1 MVFPG
6 PVLYRGLER
15 RQAIPSGESILK
27 EGRINLSGKVVKVSG
42 PLVVATGLADAN
54 MSDVVR
60 VGPQR
65 LIGEILTMKG
75 DSASIQVYEETSGL
89 GPGAEVVTTGAPMSV
104 ELGPGMIEGIYDGI
118 QRPLEKIVEK
128 VGPNITRGVEVPA
141 IDHDK
146 KWPFTPVAKV
156 GDKVTGGD
164 VLGTV
169 PETEVVLHKIMVP
182 PTMHGTI
189 TKIAPAGD
197 YTVLEPIATLTT
209 DDGREVELPMMQ
221 KWPVRVG
228 RPYQHKYP
236 PKRPLCSGQ
245 RVIDTMFP
253 IAKGGT
259 AAVPGPFGSG
269 KTVVQHQLA
278 KWSDV
283 DIVVYIGCGERG
295 NEMTDVLREFPELKD
310 PRTGESLMK
319 RTVLIANT
327 SDMPVAAREASV
339 YTGITIAEY
348 FRDMGYAVA
357 VIADSTSRWAE
368 ALREMSGR
376 LEEMP
381 GEEGYPAYLASRLA
395 QFYERAG
402 SVECIGSDERRGS
415 LTAVGAVSPPGGD
428 LSEPVSQATMRI
440 VKVFWALDSSLAYK
454 RHFPAINWLNSYS
467 LYLDSLKPWF
477 DENLGP
483 EFMRNRTAA
492 MSLLQSEA
500 SLNEIVQLVGKDA
513 LSPSDQL
520 TLEVARMVREDF
532 LQQNAFMDVD
542 GYSSYD
548 RQEKLLA
555 MILHYEKLCRDAIA
569 KGASVM
575 ALFQIPAR
583 EKIGRAKSVE
593 AEEYPQVY
601 QQIEQEMAQEIEAV
615 SAQGGEEA

>member
-1 MVFPG
+1 M
-6 PVLYRGLER
+6 
-15 RQAIPSGESILK
+15 
-27 EGRINLSGKVVKVSG
+27 SGKIVKVSG

-89 GPGAEVVTTGAPMSV
+89 GPGAVVETTGAPMSV

-128 VGPNITRGVEVPA
+128 VGANITRGVEVPA
-141 IDHDK
+141 LDREK
-146 KWPFTPVAKV
+146 KWDFTPTVKA
-156 GDKVTGGD
+156 GDQVTGGD
-164 VLGTV
+164 ILGTV
-169 PETEVVLHKIMVP
+169 PETASVLHKIMVP
-182 PTMHGTI
+182 PRLSGTI
-189 TKIAPAGD
+189 QEIKSGSF
-197 YTVLEPIATLTT
+197 TVTDTIGYLETEKGKRVPLT
-209 DDGREVELPMMQ
+209 MMQ

-228 RPYQHKYP
+228 RPYVRKYP
-236 PKRPLCSGQ
+236 PKKPLSSGQ

-278 KWSDV
+278 KWADV

-348 FRDMGYAVA
+348 FRDMGYDVA

-402 SVECIGSDERRGS
+402 LVECMGSDDRKGS

-428 LSEPVSQATMRI
+428 LSEPVAQATMRI
-440 VKVFWALDSSLAYK
+440 VKVFWALDASLAYK

-477 DENLGP
+477 DENFGP
-483 EFMRNRTAA
+483 DFMANRTRA
-492 MSLLQSEA
+492 MSILQSES
-500 SLNEIVQLVGKDA
+500 SLMEIVQLVGKDA
-513 LSPSDQL
+513 ISPADRL

-532 LQQNAFMDVD
+532 LQQNAFMEIDW
-542 GYSSYD
+542 YSSYD
-548 RQEKLLA
+548 RQEKMLA
-555 MILHYEKLCRDAIA
+555 LILDYDKLCRAAIE
-569 KGASVM
+569 KGADVEE
-575 ALFQIPAR
+575 LFQIEAR
-583 EKIGRAKSVE
+583 ERIGRAKSVPEEDYASAYAALRTDME
-593 AEEYPQVY
+593 A
-601 QQIEQEMAQEIEAV
+601 QIAAIA
-615 SAQGGEEA
+615 AKGGEDA

>member
-1 MVFPG
+1 M
-6 PVLYRGLER
+6 
-15 RQAIPSGESILK
+15 
-27 EGRINLSGKVVKVSG
+27 
-42 PLVVATGLADAN
+42 ATGLADAN

-75 DSASIQVYEETSGL
+75 DTASIQVYEETSGL

-128 VGPNITRGVEVPA
+128 VGACITRGVEVPA
-141 IDHDK
+141 LDHEK
-146 KWPFTPVAKV
+146 KWEFTPTVQV
-156 GDKVTGGD
+156 GDKVIGGD
-164 VLGTV
+164 VIGTV
-169 PETEVVLHKIMVP
+169 PETSVVLHKIMVP
-182 PTMHGTI
+182 PKMSGTI
-189 TKIAPAGD
+189 TDIKSGAFNVTE
-197 YTVLEPIATLTT
+197 TVATLKTE
-209 DDGREVELPMMQ
+209 DGREVPLTMTQ

-228 RPYQHKYP
+228 RPYSHKYP

-245 RVIDTMFP
+245 RIIDTLFP

-348 FRDMGYAVA
+348 FRDMGYDVA

-440 VKVFWALDSSLAYK
+440 VKVFWALDASLAYK

-467 LYLDSLKPWF
+467 LYLDTLKPWF
-477 DENLGP
+477 DENFGV
-483 EFMRNRTAA
+483 EFMQNRGKA
-492 MSLLQSEA
+492 MSILQSES

-513 LSPSDQL
+513 LSPGDQL
-520 TLEVARMVREDF
+520 TLEVARMIREDF
-532 LQQNAFMDVD
+532 LQQNAFLDID
-542 GYSSYD
+542 SYSSYD
-548 RQEKLLA
+548 RQEKMLA
-555 MILHYEKLCRDAIA
+555 MILRYETLCRSAIA
-569 KGASVM
+569 QGASVM
-575 ALFQIPAR
+575 DLFSIPTR
-583 EKIGRAKSVE
+583 EKIGRAKSVPV
-593 AEEYPQVY
+593 EEYPQAY
-601 QQIEQEMAQEIEAV
+601 ARIEAEMEQQIEEIA
-615 SAQGGEEA
+615 AQGGEN